1 MNTWNK
7 EERVMVSIRD
17 IAKKAGVS
25 VTSVSYALNGSPKVS
40 RKTKE
45 HIKRIAEELNYRP
58 NAAARTLKARRTKKI
73 GIFIRE
79 SGGGIFFGEILAG
92 VIEMCASEGY
102 DTVVCA
108 GANASDQL
116 ADGSVDGG
124 LIMDPLITS
133 EEVTQ
138 LADSGRKIVVLD
150 RTFYH
155 NHVRQVLIDNDK
167 GARQMVE
174 HLAKHEAEKT
184 YIVTGSHKNFDSQKR
199 LKSALAAYAE
209 NVPHVDVQVIEGAF
223 HLRGGLEAAKS
234 IDHQWSGGPVNVFAL
249 SDSMAVGMQR
259 YFQEKGYQIGRDIRI
274 AGFDNDTLSQY
285 ITPPL
290 TTINYSSKEWGT
302 KAAKV
307 LLQLIVEEEVENV
320 LIPTTL
326 MERDS
331 TNG

>member
-1 MNTWNK
+1 
-7 EERVMVSIRD
+7 MVSIRD

-25 VTSVSYALNGSPKVS
+25 VTSVSYALNGNPKVS
-40 RKTKE
+40 RKTTE

-92 VIEMCASEGY
+92 VIEMCAKEGY
-102 DTVVCA
+102 DTVVCV
-108 GANASDQL
+108 GANASDHL

-133 EEVTQ
+133 EEITQ

-155 NHVRQVLIDNDK
+155 KHVRQVLIDNEK

-174 HLAKHEAEKT
+174 HLAKYDAEKT

-199 LKSALAAYAE
+199 LKSALDAYAE
-209 NVPHVDVQVIEGAF
+209 NAPTVDVQVIEGVF
-223 HLRGGLEAAKS
+223 HLGGGLEAAEI
-234 IDHQWSGGPVNVFAL
+234 IDQQWSGGPVNVFAL
-249 SDSMAVGMQR
+249 SDSIAVGMQR
-259 YFQEKGYQIGRDIRI
+259 YFQEKGYQIGTDIRI
-274 AGFDNDTLSQY
+274 AGFDNDLLSQY

-290 TTINYSSKEWGT
+290 TTINYSSKVWGT
-302 KAAKV
+302 EAARV
-307 LLQLIVEEEVENV
+307 LLQLIVDEEVENV
-320 LIPTTL
+320 LIPTSL

-331 TNG
+331 TSG